1 MKTRITVIVKTE
13 DNAQAI
19 EGISTTEK
27 NTLRRDYVRDVISK
41 ALKGYEPE
49 FTKVRLVQ
57 EGK

>member
-1 MKTRITVIVKTE
+1 MKTRITVIVTTE

-27 NTLRRDYVRDVISK
+27 NTLRRDYVRDEISK
-41 ALKGYEPE
+41 ALKGYEPV

>member
-1 MKTRITVIVKTE
+1 MKTRITVIVTTE

-27 NTLRRDYVRDVISK
+27 NTLRREYVRDEIAK
-41 ALKGYEPE
+41 ALKGYEPV

>member
-1 MKTRITVIVKTE
+1 MKTRITVIVTTE

-27 NTLRRDYVRDVISK
+27 NSLRRQYVRDEMTK